1 MLGLKCSIGAA
12 RSLQSLLISFPFF
25 LSLSFRSEI
34 QATAK
39 MASSHQPLSPPV
51 ISPALQHSFA
61 NFRALVHDLHFLD
74 DDPVEWIALRD
85 SLKAL
90 TITRWHELEI
100 KDNKSARDDSE
111 QCAFYGLGI
120 EKEL

>member
-1 MLGLKCSIGAA
+1 
-12 RSLQSLLISFPFF
+12 
-25 LSLSFRSEI
+25 
-34 QATAK
+34 
-39 MASSHQPLSPPV
+39 MASSHPSLAPPI
-51 ISPALQHSFA
+51 ISLALRHSFG
-61 NFRALVHDLHFLD
+61 NFRALVDDLELHN

-100 KDNKSARDDSE
+100 KDNESARDDSE